1 MHTDISDYKLDDHN
15 IKDLQWGRDRN
26 DVYRAWGQTK
36 QKVTMTTR
44 ILYEI
49 VEVKCD
55 PDIDW

>member
-1 MHTDISDYKLDDHN
+1 MYTDISDCELADYN
-15 IKDLQWGRDRN
+15 TKDLQWGRDRN

-36 QKVTMTTR
+36 RKATMTTR

-49 VEVKCD
+49 VEVNCD